1 MQNDQRLRPASS
13 ADERAMITGWLDWQR
28 QTVPLKCA
36 GLTDEQARRRL
47 LPTSPEMTVGGLVS
61 HLIAVERH
69 WLVGS
74 FLGEPAGPLDD
85 DGWVDDEPLDSL
97 VDRYLR
103 QCEVSRRIVAA
114 HQLDELERY
123 APEGMPVLS
132 LRWILQHL
140 IEETARHLGHL
151 DILAELLDGR
161 RGA

>member
-1 MQNDQRLRPASS
+1 
-13 ADERAMITGWLDWQR
+13 MITGWLDWQR
-28 QTVPLKCA
+28 ETVRIKCA
-36 GLTDEQARRRL
+36 GLDDEQARRRL
-47 LPTSPEMTVGGLVS
+47 LPTSPEMSVGALVS

-85 DGWVDDEPLDSL
+85 DGWADDEPLGIL
-97 VDRYLR
+97 LDRYR
-103 QCEVSRRIVAA
+103 EQCEVSRRIAA
-114 HQLDELERY
+114 EHDLDELERY
-123 APEGMPVLS
+123 APVGMPMVT

-151 DILAELLDGR
+151 DILTELIDGR